1 MHGVYGIDRFLNVK
15 SAISPSW
22 SPDGQNLAFLMNL
35 TGSMQVWSVPR
46 EGGWPEQLTF
56 LSDRIME
63 AAYSPTD
70 DRLLVLKDN
79 GGDERAQLY
88 SLSADGS
95 EMTALCPAP
104 GSMDAGVWSPDGR
117 QIAFHS
123 NRRSPAFFDLYQVQA
138 EGGEPELLLEHDGTN
153 RVGVYSPDGRYL
165 LFTRHQ
171 ASLVNGL
178 YLLDLQTRYVRA
190 LTDGDTIAYHGQV
203 QWAPDSRGL
212 YLVCDKD
219 REFRGLAFLSLESGS
234 LEWLATPEWDVEELK
249 LSPDGTMLAY
259 TVNSGGRSELWL
271 RDQASGQSRPVEVP
285 QGVIAQ
291 LSWAPGSDALAFAL
305 AGYSRPAN
313 IWVCDL
319 PSGRCRQLTRAPIGG
334 IPVRLFSEAR
344 LVSYRSFDGLEIP
357 AWFALPNKGRSG
369 GGLPVI
375 VSVHGGPEGQARG
388 GFNEVSQYFLSRGYA
403 IFAPNVRGS
412 MGYGKSYT
420 HLDDRRKRMDSV
432 ADLAAC
438 VPYLASTGYVDP
450 RRIAVMGGSYG
461 GFMVLAALTHYP
473 DLWAAGVDIVG
484 IANLE
489 TFLENTGSYRRKL
502 RESEYGSLSED
513 REFFREI
520 SPIWHVEKIRAPL
533 FVAHGAN
540 DPRVPVSEAEQIVSA
555 LESRGRPVEYLR
567 FNDEGHG
574 IVKLPNRLRLY
585 PAIADF
591 LDRHLN
597 QRG

>member
-1 MHGVYGIDRFLNVK
+1 MQGVFGIDRFLNIK

-22 SPDGQNLAFLMNL
+22 SPDGRNLAFLMNL
-35 TGSMQVWSVPR
+35 TGSMQVWTVPR

-56 LSDRIME
+56 FSDRIME
-63 AAYSPTD
+63 VAYSPTD

-138 EGGEPELLLEHDGTN
+138 EGGEPELLLQHGGTN
-153 RVGVYSPDGRYL
+153 RVSTFSPDGRYL

-212 YLVCDKD
+212 YLVCDSD

-259 TVNSGGRSELWL
+259 TVNAGGRSELWL
-271 RDQASGQSRPVEVP
+271 RDLASGQSRPVELP

-313 IWVCDL
+313 IWV
-319 PSGRCRQLTRAPIGG
+319 
-334 IPVRLFSEAR
+334 
-344 LVSYRSFDGLEIP
+344 
-357 AWFALPNKGRSG
+357 
-369 GGLPVI
+369 
-375 VSVHGGPEGQARG
+375 
-388 GFNEVSQYFLSRGYA
+388 
-403 IFAPNVRGS
+403 
-412 MGYGKSYT
+412 
-420 HLDDRRKRMDSV
+420 
-432 ADLAAC
+432 
-438 VPYLASTGYVDP
+438 
-450 RRIAVMGGSYG
+450 
-461 GFMVLAALTHYP
+461 
-473 DLWAAGVDIVG
+473 
-484 IANLE
+484 
-489 TFLENTGSYRRKL
+489 
-502 RESEYGSLSED
+502 
-513 REFFREI
+513 
-520 SPIWHVEKIRAPL
+520 
-533 FVAHGAN
+533 
-540 DPRVPVSEAEQIVSA
+540 
-555 LESRGRPVEYLR
+555 
-567 FNDEGHG
+567 
-574 IVKLPNRLRLY
+574 
-585 PAIADF
+585 
-591 LDRHLN
+591 
-597 QRG
+597 